1 MQLLSVIL
9 PSLNLCISFTCL
21 LSKRMKLR
29 FLLPLF
35 FSMAFLNLIFPY
47 TGQWIT
53 CFIVFNAVISVYF
66 GCGRQLLE
74 VVFSLC
80 GYLMLI
86 LVDHVL
92 SIPLT
97 YLGYSI
103 PYIREYC
110 GIPVAAIELLS
121 IFVLLKFIRRRFILP
136 RIAVFKACPTKPLL
150 YVLASLFISISLLVL
165 NFIYGEYAGY
175 PSAVLSWNGFVISVL
190 SLSILLV
197 FYNMYLVLK
206 RNQELSLREA
216 QAKIMEDYAHRM
228 DSFYK
233 ELRVFRH
240 DYRNI
245 LSTLQCYIDEGDLNG
260 LRHYYHTQLLPSAE
274 ILSNDGF
281 QLGKLQL
288 IHNTAVKGLLYT
300 KITSILNQK
309 LCFELELSE
318 PVDKIAMDSLPLCRV
333 LGILIDNAVEAAQA
347 SPEKRLCIA
356 VLKENAATV
365 FLLSNSTL
373 PLTVPVSR
381 LTSSGYSTK
390 PGHPGLG
397 LTFVQQLLESLPN
410 VFLSTECENT
420 LFRQTLII
428 ADSAPA

>member
-9 PSLNLCISFTCL
+9 SSLNLCISFTCL

-29 FLLPLF
+29 FVLPVLCSIFLLNCL
-35 FSMAFLNLIFPY
+35 FPY
-47 TGQWIT
+47 TGQWT
-53 CFIVFNAVISVYF
+53 ISLMVLCSVLLVYF

-74 VVFSLC
+74 VVLSLC

-110 GIPVAAIELLS
+110 GIPVAAIELLC
-121 IFVLLKFIRRRFILP
+121 IFVLLKWIRRRFILP
-136 RIAVFKACPTKPLL
+136 KLTIFKACPAKPLL
-150 YVLASLFISISLLVL
+150 YVLVTLLISISLLVL

-175 PSAVLSWNGFVISVL
+175 PSTVLSWNGFVISVL

-206 RNQELSLREA
+206 QNQELSLREA

-228 DSFYK
+228 DSFYR

-245 LSTLQCYIDEGDLNG
+245 LATLQCYIDEGDLNG
-260 LRHYYHTQLLPSAE
+260 LRHYYHTKILSSAE

-288 IHNTAVKGLLYT
+288 IQDMAVKGLLYT

-309 LCFELELSE
+309 LCFEFELSE
-318 PVDKIAMDSLPLCRV
+318 PIDKIAMDSLPLCRV
-333 LGILIDNAVEAAQA
+333 LGILIDNAMEAAQA
-347 SPEKRLCIA
+347 SPEKHLCLAI
-356 VLKENAATV
+356 LKEKAATV
-365 FLLSNSTL
+365 FLLANSTL

-381 LTSSGYSTK
+381 LTASGYSTK

-397 LTFVQQLLESLPN
+397 LTFVHQLLDSLPN